1 VVGVE
6 TTFHQKVSDSQLVT
20 SHPIVLSSLRR
31 APQPAYIAL
40 KATTRALT
48 TRPAAKMEQK
58 PDFET
63 GVNYWANTEASVN
76 GVLGGYGE

>member
-1 VVGVE
+1 ME
-6 TTFHQKVSDSQLVT
+6 TSSHQKVSDSQLVT

-31 APQPAYIAL
+31 APQPAFTAL
-40 KATTRALT
+40 KSTTRNLT
-48 TRPAAKMEQK
+48 SRSAAKMEQK

>member
-1 VVGVE
+1 
-6 TTFHQKVSDSQLVT
+6 
-20 SHPIVLSSLRR
+20 
-31 APQPAYIAL
+31 
-40 KATTRALT
+40 
-48 TRPAAKMEQK
+48 MEQK